1 MYNSSNLFISTVQST
16 VKPEHNNYLWN
27 PKLWPLLTGVSYSE
41 AAYFIQIV
49 SKPLKL
55 WLLKVGGGYSE
66 VVVRLR
72 LTFTQLVLTEL
83 HDTTRVGNFQRL

>member
-1 MYNSSNLFISTVQST
+1 
-16 VKPEHNNYLWN
+16 
-27 PKLWPLLTGVSYSE
+27 
-41 AAYFIQIV
+41 
-49 SKPLKL
+49 L